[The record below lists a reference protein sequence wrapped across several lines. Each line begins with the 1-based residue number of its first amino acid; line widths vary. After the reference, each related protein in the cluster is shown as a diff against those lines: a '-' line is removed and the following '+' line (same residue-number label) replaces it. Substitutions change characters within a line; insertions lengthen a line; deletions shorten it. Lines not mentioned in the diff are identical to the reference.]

1 VADSGRDEHGKAS
14 LWMEPASSAPRCAA
28 AQRTAARCANSIQV
42 PSPPLPTSDA
52 LPPSSR
58 GDDPQGDTADHAGG
72 ARARGRA
79 AGLLQVAAIAA
90 VSVLLTLLVAGNVQ
104 VSVQFGDTTRP
115 PPAAAPPPRSLELN
129 PNQSQTREP
138 GPSGLPPP
146 APSSLTDSSREPADA
161 TGKGSRREKKRE
173 RKEERRNKG
182 GSGGGGRGGSK
193 RGACAWVTRPTCA

>member
-1 VADSGRDEHGKAS
+1 MSPAGHPS
-14 LWMEPASSAPRCAA
+14 WMEPASSAPRCAA
-28 AQRTAARCANSIQV
+28 AQRPDSIQV
-42 PSPPLPTSDA
+42 PTSDA
-52 LPPSSR
+52 PSPSSR
-58 GDDPQGDTADHAGG
+58 GDDPQGDTAAHAGG

-115 PPAAAPPPRSLELN
+115 PPAAAPPPRSLELS

-161 TGKGSRREKKRE
+161 TGKGSRREKKRV